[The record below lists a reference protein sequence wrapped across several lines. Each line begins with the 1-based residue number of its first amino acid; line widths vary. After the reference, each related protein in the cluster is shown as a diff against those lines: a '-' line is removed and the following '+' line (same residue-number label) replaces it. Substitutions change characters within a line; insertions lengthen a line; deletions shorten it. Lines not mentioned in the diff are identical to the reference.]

1 MNKTQDSMPFSLD
14 DILNDQRIQRLFLE
28 KQSCALQLWVLRIE
42 GNDFVENR
50 IIYGRLLPYSF
61 CNNSWSFS
69 SNDNSKAFEGY
80 RAQVK
85 KLNIYLDGKTAKSV
99 VEKLCSGETLRDIS
113 EKCELR
119 FGQNKIGDLFGDT
132 KLSQDKLAFKP
143 IAYLINQ
150 DAHPRNSIGSPH
162 ASAGA
167 FSASIVQ
174 CNKQELFSVQEN
186 YNIDLTSMVIDEL
199 NQDTGLKFRGHD
211 LSRFGDIELML
222 FPSIDDKEKLL
233 RNIQWSDD
241 KKEIYVKISPAELH
255 QHTHFQFNLRLEN
268 NGQLLYSSLKTAIQD
283 ASGRHECTFNV
294 DSKLNSII
302 DSMSLDIFGATDKQA
317 GEFTLYDRWTTYF
330 IREVNYQIHVDSG
343 SSESNK
349 FDWLEKTVTQKMS
362 DRVAKVLSINN
373 NTPTTNNNITNRK
386 TDPWVPINRSLSK
399 AFKLIYPEKSDGAF
413 FPRWGISSGEG
424 RLQFTEWFK
433 ELAQSS
439 KRHSITIFDPHF
451 EDVGLALILF
461 SSTHDSDYTIFRT
474 NNQTKTRGIEALLQ
488 ACSHNQKLMHQ
499 KNINIYGVSDGN
511 LHDRYILVTDNKG
524 LPVKGYHLSNSLQSV
539 AENHPL
545 LITPIPMD
553 VLYKVVEYKKNLLSD
568 SNEKVIHL
576 YSSKTHGSKLVKP
589 NKGDTFFD
597 SDVMGDILSY
607 WLNEPTLKGLKES
620 ELINKLKEL
629 SLYNDDFPHG
639 IDPNG
644 LRSFIDATDFTK
656 IDFSPYW
663 EAIGELLSRT
673 ESNCHDTDY
682 FSNKRSFLDS
692 LTGILKTTFNREED
706 ENTNHELPLI
716 SPSYFK
722 QTLSDFLH
730 SSTAPHNF
738 SIGVKQSLLT
748 WSEYYCIQY
757 LWTYDPV
764 SLIKL
769 VDTQALEL
777 SNEFNDSDKIRLSVL
792 GQILREI
799 CLSIEARLTSDLQ
812 MTALLSSKND
822 FFKWLAW
829 CELDYRVGETSNLN
843 IIKSLPSDEQCTF
856 IGWLINRYSTTE
868 QDANLI
874 NKLVEELHQLLPEK
888 LDLTILRNMIDSLR
902 GHMKQLS
909 WAEPWISRNVMAP
922 LINKKRVTFED
933 ASQIWHEELV
943 SLLEPA
949 NSRKTSLF
957 NSGREGEVT
966 NIAAWLCANSSQAY
980 QKKYLKNLDQIL
992 RKQKQVIQQPLAN
1005 TANWS
1010 NWNNALK
1017 VSLWIWL
1024 FTEWCRYYNSINGND
1039 NSQKL
1044 VELYDIAKELA
1055 LARPESELLQN
1066 EMFLQINKIA
1076 EQIQATNLQLS
1087 EQDQINTK

>member
-1 MNKTQDSMPFSLD
+1 MKKQQGSMPFSLD
-14 DILNDQRIQRLFLE
+14 DILNDQRIQRLFSE
-28 KQSCALQLWVLRIE
+28 KHSCALQLWVLRIE
-42 GNDFVENR
+42 GNNYVENR

-69 SNDNSKAFEGY
+69 NDDNSKAFEGY

-85 KLNIYLDGKTAKSV
+85 KFNIYLDGKTAKSV
-99 VEKLCSGETLRDIS
+99 VEKLCSGETLRGIS

-119 FGQNKIGDLFGDT
+119 FRQNKIADLFGDT

-143 IAYLINQ
+143 ITYLINK
-150 DAHPRNSIGSPH
+150 DAHPSNSIGSPH
-162 ASAGA
+162 AGAGA

-199 NQDTGLKFRGHD
+199 NQDTGLKFREHD
-211 LSRFGDIELML
+211 LSRFGDIELMF
-222 FPSIDDKEKLL
+222 FPSIDDKEKPL

-241 KKEIYVKISPAELH
+241 KKEIYVNISPAELD
-255 QHTHFQFNLRLEN
+255 QHTQFQFNLRLEN

-302 DSMSLDIFGATDKQA
+302 DSMSLDIFGATDKQT

-330 IREVNYQIHVDSG
+330 IRQVNYQIHVDSDF
-343 SSESNK
+343 SESNK

-373 NTPTTNNNITNRK
+373 NTPTTRNTITNRK

-399 AFKLIYPEKSDGAF
+399 AFKLIYPEQSDGAF
-413 FPRWGISSGEG
+413 FPRWGMSSGEG

-474 NNQTKTRGIEALLQ
+474 NNHTKTRGTEALLK
-488 ACSHNQKLMHQ
+488 ACSHNQKLMQQ

-553 VLYKVVEYKKNLLSD
+553 VLYKVVEYKKNLLSN
-568 SNEKVIHL
+568 SNKKVSHL
-576 YSSKTHGSKLVKP
+576 YNSKIHESKLVKP

-597 SDVMGDILSY
+597 SDFIGDILSH
-607 WLNEPTLKGLKES
+607 WFKEPTLKGLKEND
-620 ELINKLKEL
+620 LINKLKDL
-629 SLYNDDFPHG
+629 KLYNDNFPKN

-644 LRSFIDATDFTK
+644 LKSFINSIDFDK

-663 EAIGELLSRT
+663 EVIGELLSQI
-673 ESNCHDTDY
+673 ELSCYDTKY
-682 FSNKRSFLDS
+682 FSNKPNFLNS
-692 LTGILKTTFNREED
+692 LSGILKTTFNREVGKS
-706 ENTNHELPLI
+706 TNHELSLI

-722 QTLSDFLH
+722 KTLSDFLH
-730 SSTAPHNF
+730 SSAAPHNF
-738 SIGVKQSLLT
+738 SMGVKQSLLT
-748 WSEYYCIQY
+748 WSEYYCVKY

-769 VDTQALEL
+769 VDTQAMEL
-777 SNEFNDSDKIRLSVL
+777 TNEFNDSDKIRLSVL
-792 GQILREI
+792 EQILRNI
-799 CLSIEARLTSDLQ
+799 CFSIEARLTSELQ
-812 MTALLSSKND
+812 VTALLGSKND

-843 IIKSLPSDEQCTF
+843 IIKNLPRDEQCTF
-856 IGWLINRYSTTE
+856 ISWLINRYSTIK
-868 QDANLI
+868 QDTNLI

-888 LDLTILRNMIDSLR
+888 LDLTILRGMIDSLR

-909 WAEPWISRNVMAP
+909 WAEPWISRNVIAP
-922 LINKKRVTFED
+922 LIDKKRVTFED

-943 SLLEPA
+943 NLLEPA
-949 NSRKTSLF
+949 NSMKINRF
-957 NSGREGEVT
+957 NFDREGEVT
-966 NIAAWLCANSSQAY
+966 KIAAWLFANSSQEY
-980 QKKYLKNLDQIL
+980 QKKCLKNLNQIL

-1039 NSQKL
+1039 NSQKI
-1044 VELYDIAKELA
+1044 VELYDTAKELA
-1055 LARPESELLQN
+1055 LIRPESELLQD
-1066 EMFLQINKIA
+1066 EIFLQINKVA
-1076 EQIQATNLQLS
+1076 EQKGSHI
-1087 EQDQINTK
+1087 D